1 MTGAVVGE
9 PEVGKTKSTSY
20 WGILRKF
27 AHFQK
32 IETEGIKKTFSVS
45 FIYIYIYLYKSKI
58 ASLTP
63 GVLVIKFKELLTFFL
78 V

>member
-20 WGILRKF
+20 NSEEICTFPENRDRRY
-27 AHFQK
+27 QK
-32 IETEGIKKTFSVS
+32 DFLSQLY
-45 FIYIYIYLYKSKI
+45 IYIYIYLYNSKI

-63 GVLVIKFKELLTFFL
+63 AVLVIKFKELLTFFL